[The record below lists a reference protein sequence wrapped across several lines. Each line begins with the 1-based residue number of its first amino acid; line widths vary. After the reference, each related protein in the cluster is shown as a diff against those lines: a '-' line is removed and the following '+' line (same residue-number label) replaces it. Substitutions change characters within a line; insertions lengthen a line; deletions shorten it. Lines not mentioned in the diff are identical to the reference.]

1 MTTED
6 SAARF
11 LELENS
17 ASRLLDE
24 LEQLRRETSN
34 YEQASTSLESVEQNV
49 RGLATS
55 LGSVTEQLHSLVTG
69 LRDVGMPELL
79 DRMNAME
86 AQLVEA
92 RRESAEELGS
102 RMDALMHQVADTQ
115 ESLNAANEFAQSLET
130 RVDHSA
136 KETQRAQV
144 DLAQQLSALLE
155 YHSRGFFGKL
165 IGKPRRVD

>member
-17 ASRLLDE
+17 ASRLLDD

-34 YEQASTSLESVEQNV
+34 YEHTSTSLESLEQTV
-49 RGLATS
+49 HGLANS
-55 LGSVTEQLHSLVTG
+55 LRLLTEELQSLVTG

-86 AQLVEA
+86 AQLV
-92 RRESAEELGS
+92 
-102 RMDALMHQVADTQ
+102 
-115 ESLNAANEFAQSLET
+115 N
-130 RVDHSA
+130 
-136 KETQRAQV
+136 RA
-144 DLAQQLSALLE
+144 
-155 YHSRGFFGKL
+155 
-165 IGKPRRVD
+165 

>member
-1 MTTED
+1 MMTED

-24 LEQLRRETSN
+24 LEKLRQETSN
-34 YEQASTSLESVEQNV
+34 YEQASTSLETVEQNI

-55 LGSVTEQLHSLVTG
+55 LGSVTEELQSLVTG

-86 AQLVEA
+86 AQLIEA
-92 RRESAEELGS
+92 RREYVEGLVLRQPNCYQDRDGA
-102 RMDALMHQVADTQ
+102 
-115 ESLNAANEFAQSLET
+115 F
-130 RVDHSA
+130 
-136 KETQRAQV
+136 
-144 DLAQQLSALLE
+144 
-155 YHSRGFFGKL
+155 
-165 IGKPRRVD
+165 